1 MSQDEKC
8 SGCSQNTGD
17 CTPDKCGN
25 DKLPQN
31 EYTNIKHVVA
41 VMSGKGG
48 VGKSSIAA
56 LVAVNL
62 ARQGYKVGILDADI
76 TGPSIPKMFG
86 VSGTPEQGDN
96 IMYAKETSKGIKIM
110 SLNLL
115 LENEDSPVIWRGPVI
130 AGAVKQ
136 FWTDVAWGDIDY
148 LVVDLPPGTGDVP
161 LTVLQSLPLD
171 GVIIVTSPQDLANMV
186 VRKAINMVRYMNI
199 PVLGFVENMS
209 YLICPDCGKEIQV
222 FGKSHSDSLVNSMGL
237 RRLEELPIDPTLSE
251 LSDLGQIE
259 NYDRELFKG
268 LDEIINS
275 QVTSVS

>member
-8 SGCSQNTGD
+8 NSCSQNTGN
-17 CTPDKCGN
+17 CSPDKCGI

-31 EYTNIKHVVA
+31 KHTNIKHVVA

-48 VGKSSIAA
+48 VGKSSVAA
-56 LVAVNL
+56 LLAVSL
-62 ARQGYKVGILDADI
+62 ANQGYKVGILDADI

-86 VSGTPEQGDN
+86 VSGLPEQGDN
-96 IMYAKETSKGIKIM
+96 IMYAKETDKGIKIM

-115 LENEDSPVIWRGPVI
+115 LESEDMPVIWRGPVI

-148 LVVDLPPGTGDVP
+148 MVVDLPPGTGDVP

-171 GVIIVTSPQDLANMV
+171 GVIIVTSPQELANMV
-186 VRKAINMVRYMNI
+186 VRKAVNMVKYMNI

-209 YLICPDCGKEIQV
+209 YLNCPDCGKEIHV
-222 FGKSHSDSLVNSMGL
+222 FGKSYSNSLVNSVGL
-237 RRLEELPIDPTLSE
+237 RLLEKMPIDPILSE
-251 LSDLGQIE
+251 LTDASQIE
-259 NYDRELFKG
+259 KYDRELFKG
-268 LDEIINS
+268 IDEIINM
-275 QVTSVS
+275 QVTGIS